1 MNQRESYQ
9 SGTLV
14 QVGPSWYLRYRERS
28 LRGDVKHRSEKVG
41 SLTQYPT
48 RAKAEKAAED
58 IRQRINE
65 RQPVVSFSE
74 LADGYVKDVLP
85 TLRLHTQATNKGNL
99 QYLREKFDDRRL
111 DEITPGEID
120 LWINSLKSRMTG
132 KDLSKGTRKHVRNL
146 AHNLW
151 RHAMLWGYLS
161 PQVNPIEIVRVT
173 KGTREKPRSVTVDGD
188 VYRKLLNDAEL
199 ISAAKM
205 MVRVAMTTGMGVSE
219 VLGLRWDDSI
229 DFHKSV
235 IHVLRSVDGKSVNE
249 TKNEFRENDV
259 PMHKDLADALR
270 QWRKDEPS
278 WGGWV
283 FGSPQTERPLHAAT
297 MLADHL
303 KPAGKRAG
311 CPALGWHSFRHT
323 FSAEMELSGA
333 SDRVQQRAMR
343 HGNAGM
349 TKKYG
354 KHSPAL
360 FEAARKAQLKVVER
374 LQPQRPSARRKK
386 A

>member
-1 MNQRESYQ
+1 MSRESYQ

-14 QVGPSWYLRYRERS
+14 PVGNSWFLRYRERN
-28 LRGDVKHRSEKVG
+28 LRGEVKHRSEKVG
-41 SLTQYPT
+41 SRDQYPT
-48 RAKAEKAAED
+48 QAKAERAAEV
-58 IRQRINE
+58 IRKRINE

-74 LADGYVKDVLP
+74 LADRYLDDVLP
-85 TLRLHTQATNKGNL
+85 TLRHHTQATNRGNL
-99 QYLREKFDDRRL
+99 RYLRDKFDTRRL
-111 DEITPGEID
+111 DEIMPGEME
-120 LWINSLKSRMTG
+120 LWLNTLKTRRGFDMSR
-132 KDLSKGTRKHVRNL
+132 GTRKHIRNL

-161 PQVNPIEIVRVT
+161 PMVNPVEIVRVT
-173 KGTREKPRSVTVDGD
+173 KGAREKPRSVHVDAD
-188 VYRKLLNDAEL
+188 VYQKLLEDPEL
-199 ISAAKM
+199 IPAAKM
-205 MVRVAMTTGMGVSE
+205 MVRVAMTTGMGISE
-219 VLGLRWDDSI
+219 ILGMRWEDSF
-229 DFHKSV
+229 DWRTGK
-235 IHVLRSVDGKSVNE
+235 IHVVRSVDGKCANE

-259 PMHKDLADALR
+259 PMHPELAEALR
-270 QWRKDEPS
+270 HWKKTDDGN

-283 FGSPQTERPLHAAT
+283 FGSPQTERPYHAAT

-311 CPALGWHSFRHT
+311 CPKLGWHSFRHT

-360 FEAARKAQLKVVER
+360 FEAARKAQGLVVDKLKTGTEI
-374 LQPQRPSARRKK
+374 
-386 A
+386 